1 MTRRVPSRRSA
12 LEERSR
18 KGAPPVRS
26 ASNLDNC
33 PFKRRKRHSENGAA
47 LSCDIAYAP
56 ARHTPVTSESTAR
69 RNGQKAID
77 KAADSFSSAVKPVM
91 LAREDNPIDENLRRC
106 HKHHDGAQ
114 HKQRQ

>member
-56 ARHTPVTSESTAR
+56 ERHILSRRHRLLSATDKKRSTR
-69 RNGQKAID
+69 PPILFRQRLNQLGT
-77 KAADSFSSAVKPVM
+77 
-91 LAREDNPIDENLRRC
+91 LAKTTRSMRISDVV
-106 HKHHDGAQ
+106 
-114 HKQRQ
+114 

>member
-56 ARHTPVTSESTAR
+56 ARHILSRRHRLLGATDKSDRQGRRFFFVSGETSYAR
-69 RNGQKAID
+69 
-77 KAADSFSSAVKPVM
+77 S
-91 LAREDNPIDENLRRC
+91 RRQP
-106 HKHHDGAQ
+106 D
-114 HKQRQ
+114 R